1 MKSSLPEPSGGSV
14 RRAPR
19 RPRPVP
25 VATAARAASR
35 AAAFVAAL
43 ALLPAAAPVDARES
57 DLSEPVDV
65 SADRSEFDERAGT
78 QVLEGNVDIRQG
90 TLRIRADRIEIRLED
105 GRLSAIDGAGSPI
118 RFEQEDDA
126 GEPMRGEARSIR
138 YDAVAGN
145 LVLEGGAT
153 LSRPKQRLASERITF
168 DARTQRVTAEG
179 GPGAAGGEP
188 GRVTI
193 RIEPPPRDAGPAS
206 GDGG

>member
-1 MKSSLPEPSGGSV
+1 MKWSPPERAARATR
-14 RRAPR
+14 RRAAA
-19 RPRPVP
+19 
-25 VATAARAASR
+25 VATATAGL
-35 AAAFVAAL
+35 AL
-43 ALLPAAAPVDARES
+43 ALLAPAAPARES

-105 GRLSAIDGAGSPI
+105 GRLARIDGAGSPI

-126 GEPMRGEARSIR
+126 GEPMRGEARAIR

-153 LSRPKQRLASERITF
+153 LARPRQSLSSERITF
-168 DARTQRVTAEG
+168 DARTQRVSAEG
-179 GPGAAGGEP
+179 GEDAEGEA

-193 RIEPPPRDAGPAS
+193 RIEPPARDLVAPAGS
-206 GDGG
+206 GG

>member
-1 MKSSLPEPSGGSV
+1 MKSCPPE
-14 RRAPR
+14 
-19 RPRPVP
+19 RPGVVVGPG
-25 VATAARAASR
+25 AGARAAPALR
-35 AAAFVAAL
+35 TAALVAAL
-43 ALLPAAAPVDARES
+43 ALASAAPARES
-57 DLSEPVDV
+57 DLLEPVDV

-90 TLRIRADRIEIRLED
+90 TMRIRADRIEIRLED
-105 GRLSAIDGAGSPI
+105 GRLSRIDGAGSPI
-118 RFEQEDDA
+118 RFEQRDEA
-126 GEPMRGEARSIR
+126 GDLMRGEARAIR

-179 GPGAAGGEP
+179 GPGAEGEEP

-193 RIEPPPRDAGPAS
+193 RIEPPPRDASPAS